1 MSAKE
6 SATGSAKGSAK
17 GQATAATAFAATAAA
32 AKQDGGQDR
41 EQQASAA
48 SAASAWSHMV
58 GEMKRASTQVDWSKI
73 DLARLTPKDIG
84 VHMGPM
90 MTEEQ
95 FKAYRARAG
104 PGSVHVVKAPNK

>member
-17 GQATAATAFAATAAA
+17 GQATAATAFAATAA
-32 AKQDGGQDR
+32 KQDGGQDR
-41 EQQASAA
+41 EQQA

-104 PGSVHVVKAPNK
+104 PGGVHVVKAPNK